1 MKIMLIPYKY
11 NVDPIYKYN
20 ANPIYVDDAD
30 PTLIPYMKT
39 LSILYT

>member
-11 NVDPIYKYN
+11 NVDPLYKYN
-20 ANPIYVDDAD
+20 ANPIYVDNAD

>member
-20 ANPIYVDDAD
+20 ANPIYVDNAD